1 MFTVS
6 LNPTPALAKLDAADA
21 EAVIYRRSYHEAL
34 DIVLQL
40 WDQAKAL
47 NPDIG
52 NDWRNDVE
60 VDISVARTLDAR
72 P

>member
-1 MFTVS
+1 M
-6 LNPTPALAKLDAADA
+6 LNPTRGLVELNAADA

-40 WDQAKAL
+40 WDEAKAL

-52 NDWRNDVE
+52 SDWRNDVE
-60 VDISVARTLDAR
+60 VDIAVARTLNAR